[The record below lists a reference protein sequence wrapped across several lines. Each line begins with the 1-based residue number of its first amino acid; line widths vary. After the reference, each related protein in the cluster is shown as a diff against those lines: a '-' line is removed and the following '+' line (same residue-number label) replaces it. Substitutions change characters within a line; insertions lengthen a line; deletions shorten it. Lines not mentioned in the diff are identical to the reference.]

1 MPIPS
6 RRVRRHVTIADIA
19 AACGVATSTVSRA
32 LSDPN
37 RVSAETYERI
47 TRKAREMGYASA
59 MLPQVGKGVAH
70 GTIALVLPNLS
81 NPFNLDVV
89 RGSQAQAQAAA
100 YFHLLVCTNE
110 SIHAE
115 TDWLRELSP
124 TVDGIV
130 LASPRVDDALLGEI
144 SDNVA
149 MVVMNREVPRLSG
162 VVMDTPS
169 GMAQALD
176 YLVSLGHRTIA
187 YVRGPVG
194 SWSDQVRY
202 AALSR
207 AAAAHDVL
215 LNPIGAFRPS
225 LAAGAAAADAVALT
239 GATAAIFFNDTLAI
253 GALTR
258 FRQLGIAVPAEMSVV
273 GCDDMFGA
281 SFTNPP
287 LTTVSAPGELA
298 GHAATDLLISR
309 FAVKDKTRR
318 VDYLPTHLAVRE
330 STGPAPRL
338 S

>member
-6 RRVRRHVTIADIA
+6 RRTRRRVTIADIA
-19 AACGVATSTVSRA
+19 AACGVASSTVSRA

-47 TRKAREMGYASA
+47 SRKAREMGYASA
-59 MLPQVGKGVAH
+59 MLPETGKRLAR

-81 NPFNLDVV
+81 NPFNLDVI
-89 RGSQAQAQAAA
+89 RGSQAQTQAAA
-100 YFHLLVCTNE
+100 YLHLLVCTNE
-110 SIHAE
+110 SVHVE
-115 TDWLRELSP
+115 TNWLRELSR

-130 LASPRVDDALLGEI
+130 LASPRVGDAVLGEI

-176 YLVSLGHRTIA
+176 YLVSLGHRSIA

-202 AALSR
+202 AALTR
-207 AAAAHDVL
+207 AAAVHDVL
-215 LNPIGAFRPS
+215 LTPIGAFHPT

-239 GATAAIFFNDTLAI
+239 GATASVFFNDTLAI

-258 FRQLGIAVPAEMSVV
+258 FRQLGIAVPADMSVV

-281 SFTNPP
+281 SFTDPP
-287 LTTVSAPGELA
+287 LTTVTAPGELA
-298 GHAATDLLISR
+298 GHTATDLLISR
-309 FAVKDKTRR
+309 FAMKDKTRR
-318 VDYLPTHLAVRE
+318 VDHLPTHLSVRE
-330 STGPAPRL
+330 STGPAPRR
-338 S
+338 